1 MPAAAAPRVMFY
13 VQHLLGIGH
22 LARASAVARALMEDG
37 FDVTLVTGGKPVA
50 GFPGPG
56 LRHVALPALAV
67 SDGAFAGLVDAAG
80 RPVDQA
86 FMDAR
91 SRLLQEAFHTARP
104 DIVITEAFPFGR
116 RQVRFELL
124 PLIDTLEATQPR
136 PKLVAS
142 LRDILQRSAKPG
154 RDAETVAMV
163 RAHYDLVLVHGDP
176 AFATLPDTF
185 PLAHEIA
192 ERIRYTGIVC
202 AAPPPPATERFEV
215 VVSAGGGAVGAGL
228 VQAALGAAA
237 LLPEIASWCIIAGPN
252 LPEADFA
259 RAAAAAPPHVRLE
272 RFRTDFRSLLGVAR
286 LSVSQAGYNTV
297 GDVLQAGCRAL
308 LVPYAADGETEQSDR
323 ALRLQAA
330 GRAVVLEEAGLGAAA
345 MAGAIRAAL
354 AGEPGVGALQGLAI
368 DGARRTAA
376 ILRDLISQ
384 YRVTGL

>member
-1 MPAAAAPRVMFY
+1 MPATAPPRVMFY

-22 LARASAVARALMEDG
+22 LARASAIARALVEDG
-37 FDVTLVTGGKPVA
+37 FDVTLVTGGRPVA

-56 LRHVALPALAV
+56 IRHVELPSIAV
-67 SDGAFAGLVDAAG
+67 SDGAFAGLMDAHG
-80 RPVDQA
+80 REVDQA
-86 FMDAR
+86 FKDHR
-91 SRLLQEAFHTARP
+91 TGLLLAAFRTARP

-124 PLIDTLEATQPR
+124 PLITEIGATQPR
-136 PKLVAS
+136 PRLVAS
-142 LRDILQRSAKPG
+142 LRDILQRNVKPG
-154 RDAETVAMV
+154 RNAETVELV

-176 AFATLPDTF
+176 AFATLADTF
-185 PLAHEIA
+185 PLAPEIA
-192 ERIRYTGIVC
+192 DRISYTGLVC
-202 AAPPPPATERFEV
+202 AAPPPPATEAFEV

-228 VQAALGAAA
+228 LAAALEAAT

-259 RAAAAAPPHVRLE
+259 RAATLAPPHVRLE
-272 RFRTDFRSLLGVAR
+272 RFRTDFRSLLTVAR

-330 GRAVVLEEAGLGAAA
+330 GRAVVLAEAWLDGAA

-354 AGEPGVGALQGLAI
+354 AAPAAPRALQDLAT

-376 ILRDLISQ
+376 ILRALLAQD
-384 YRVTGL
+384 RVTGL

>member
-22 LARASAVARALMEDG
+22 LARASAVARALVEDG
-37 FDVTLVTGGKPVA
+37 FDVTLVTGGRPVA

-56 LRHVALPALAV
+56 IRHVELPAIAV
-67 SDGAFAGLVDAAG
+67 SDGAFAGLMDAEG
-80 RPVDQA
+80 REVDQA
-86 FMDAR
+86 FKERRAA
-91 SRLLQEAFHTARP
+91 LLLAAFRAARP

-124 PLIDTLEATQPR
+124 PLIEALEASQPR
-136 PKLVAS
+136 PRLVAS
-142 LRDILQRSAKPG
+142 LRDILQRNVKPG
-154 RDAETVAMV
+154 RDAETLALV

-176 AFATLPDTF
+176 AFATLADTF
-185 PLAHEIA
+185 PRAAEIA
-192 ERIRYTGIVC
+192 DRIRYTGIVC
-202 AAPPPPATERFEV
+202 APPPPPVTERFEV

-259 RAAAAAPPHVRLE
+259 RAAAIAPFHVRLE
-272 RFRTDFRSLLGVAR
+272 RFRTDFRSLLGAAR

-345 MAGAIRAAL
+345 MAGAIRTAL
-354 AGEPGVGALQGLAI
+354 AQPPSGLQGLAT
-368 DGARRTAA
+368 DGARRSAA
-376 ILRDLISQ
+376 ILRALLSQ
-384 YRVTGL
+384 DRVTGL